1 MHSHNN
7 DGPVPSP
14 APNGYDSQLLE
25 ALENPFRIEASEEDD
40 GLSGLVRVDDAHA
53 SLRRPYRRFA

>member
-7 DGPVPSP
+7 DGLVPSP

-40 GLSGLVRVDDAHA
+40 ALNGLVRVDAAHVA
-53 SLRRPYRRFA
+53 LRRPYRRFA